1 MTREHLP
8 GLAAG
13 AHSQVTTLSLPP
25 RMASL
30 ASSIMEVDGR
40 PALPAALMPSETE
53 RASIA
58 SRVASLEEE
67 LTPASRGQIIEVV
80 TALLMSSPQQAMND
94 QTASAKLRVYAA
106 ALDDLPAWALRNAA
120 QKWMRGECDGN
131 VAFAPSPGQ
140 LRRIAEAEIARH
152 RAVIERL
159 RRVLNAR
166 PLAAYEHE
174 NSPEVRQRIA
184 TKFGDLAA
192 SLEGKVRDSKTR
204 AAQYQDETAKKVR
217 A

>member
-1 MTREHLP
+1 MAGVTEIT
-8 GLAAG
+8 AADG
-13 AHSQVTTLSLPP
+13 RLVTTLSLPP

-67 LTPASRGQIIEVV
+67 LAPASRGQIIEVV

-106 ALDDLPAWALRNAA
+106 ALDDLPAWALRSAA
-120 QKWMRGECDGN
+120 QKWMRGECEGN

-192 SLEGKVRDSKTR
+192 SLEGRVRDSKTR